1 MSGRRDEARKILD
14 QLTALS
20 KQRYVSAKNVA
31 IVYAALGEND
41 KAFEWLEKSSQERA
55 LLSGLSMKTFP
66 GFDPL
71 RSDPRFSDLL
81 RRMNLQ
87 P

>member
-1 MSGRRDEARKILD
+1 MIQSKLRRRLRSHSWKKHI
-14 QLTALS
+14 
-20 KQRYVSAKNVA
+20 R
-31 IVYAALGEND
+31 AALE
-41 KAFEWLEKSSQERA
+41 L
-55 LLSGLSMKTFP
+55 
-66 GFDPL
+66 DPDIKVNPAYNSL